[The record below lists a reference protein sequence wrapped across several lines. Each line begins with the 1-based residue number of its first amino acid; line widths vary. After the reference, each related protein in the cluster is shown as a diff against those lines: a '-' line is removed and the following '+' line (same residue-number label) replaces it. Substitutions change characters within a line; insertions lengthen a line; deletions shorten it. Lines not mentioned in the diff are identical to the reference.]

1 MYGLM
6 NRLKRFRVLKF
17 ILKGFVTSSSTSIV
31 DYTNYRL
38 GTNKSANCVCPFV
51 KTSFSLI
58 RFLDCVYICQIQV
71 DKRVRLPSVVY
82 RRSSSDGSHYL
93 TTQQVCQNK
102 PSTIWLFGLVLANYH
117 IEYML

>member
-1 MYGLM
+1 M

-17 ILKGFVTSSSTSIV
+17 ILKVFVTLTFSSTSVV

-38 GTNKSANCVCPFV
+38 GTKKSANCVCPFV